1 MAGWPFSS
9 LSFCVVYEL
18 FTPVLFVVRGTTRQL
33 SNAELTSGGIYG
45 SSSREAGMQIFEYY
59 CYIHSHS
66 RKNNIKNEP
75 GQCTL
80 CKPSQ
85 ELETKQLPVVSVDW
99 RFPGL
104 NWPVPNSWLG
114 LKLHVG

>member
-1 MAGWPFSS
+1 MAVPQEKPG
-9 LSFCVVYEL
+9 CKY
-18 FTPVLFVVRGTTRQL
+18 
-33 SNAELTSGGIYG
+33 SNIIVTSIVIPKK
-45 SSSREAGMQIFEYY
+45 EQ
-59 CYIHSHS
+59 
-66 RKNNIKNEP
+66 KNEP
-75 GQCTL
+75 DQCTL